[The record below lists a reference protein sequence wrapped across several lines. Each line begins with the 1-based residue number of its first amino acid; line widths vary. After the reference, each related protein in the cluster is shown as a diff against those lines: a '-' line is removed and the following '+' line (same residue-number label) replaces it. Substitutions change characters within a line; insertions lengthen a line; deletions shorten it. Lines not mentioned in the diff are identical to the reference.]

1 MKWFVSRCVRLK
13 LRAGQLSMLYNSGDG
28 CCLFQC
34 HLNVE
39 NVWNFNFSADINT
52 ASLLDKTVKT
62 HDFLTL
68 WHLTCHIVIASNAT
82 KNHSS
87 IFTFKLFKPLF
98 HVLCIHKQQ
107 TNKFYYHGLLYSWS
121 WTISVSFA
129 GTLLSIWMS
138 RALTSP
144 LVWLMNKTRCVCCSS
159 SLKTGGYLK
168 LIYFI
173 KHLSISLYKL
183 LIYILPYDKS
193 ADRAEK
199 ALSYVYTACAR
210 ASQKDIHTS
219 SYLTTDIKG
228 NSRKGNPRENFH
240 VYSNKAVE
248 KNVEII
254 NR

>member
-168 LIYFI
+168 LIYLLNTSAFHYISFWYTYCHMI
-173 KHLSISLYKL
+173 KVQT
-183 LIYILPYDKS
+183 
-193 ADRAEK
+193 
-199 ALSYVYTACAR
+199 ALRRRSVMCTPLAR
-210 ASQKDIHTS
+210 AHLKKIYTPHHIWLLTS
-219 SYLTTDIKG
+219 KG
-228 NSRKGNPRENFH
+228 I
-240 VYSNKAVE
+240 VE
-248 KNVEII
+248 KEIPGRI
-254 NR
+254 SMYIQIRQLKRMLK